1 MKKFK
6 VGIIGF
12 GLIGQKRA
20 KNLGPKAELIACC
33 DIANIKKNFLYYEK
47 KKIKFYNKWQDLLK
61 LKELDLIII
70 STFHNLLG
78 PILL

>member
-33 DIANIKKNFLYYEK
+33 DIANIKKNFY
-47 KKIKFYNKWQDLLK
+47 LK
-61 LKELDLIII
+61 LKKNIKKYKI
-70 STFHNLLG
+70 
-78 PILL
+78 